1 MGNVPSKTPKKEENP
16 YFLTKKVSMTQT
28 QSVLCKDE
36 HFIWWGINSKYYDGG
51 KKGKGRVPS
60 RLEIHRKKTN
70 FKPSAFNIDTFI
82 LYGYCAYI
90 AVSSSNTAFN
100 QNRRMKNMSRE
111 VEILR
116 WNLHPPF
123 IFHFVGFVILILQSD
138 VLSWNIIYS
147 WKFPKYLLTRDKGR
161 SQYTKYITCRKKQE
175 TKTRREE
182 NGTRMPLR

>member
-1 MGNVPSKTPKKEENP
+1 
-16 YFLTKKVSMTQT
+16 MTQT
-28 QSVLCKDE
+28 QSVLCKDG

-60 RLEIHRKKTN
+60 RLEIHRKKPN
-70 FKPSAFNIDTFI
+70 FNPSAFNIDTFI

-116 WNLHPPF
+116 
-123 IFHFVGFVILILQSD
+123 
-138 VLSWNIIYS
+138 
-147 WKFPKYLLTRDKGR
+147 
-161 SQYTKYITCRKKQE
+161 
-175 TKTRREE
+175 
-182 NGTRMPLR
+182 